1 MESFSDDEIK
11 VILEEYKKRRDAGRD
26 YYQRY
31 KDDPEFKKKNQAAAL
46 GYYYKNKDKA
56 KNNYE
61 KDKEYNNARN
71 SYYYY
76 KTKGNSD
83 IFESKFPNKY
93 KLLVDRGYI
102 NLNNEIPHHQQ
113 KMRHPLLHR

>member
-76 KTKGNSD
+76 KNKGNSD
-83 IFESKFPNKY
+83 IFESKFPTKY

-102 NLNNEIPHHQQ
+102 NLNSGSHHHQ
-113 KMRHPLLHR
+113 

>member
-11 VILEEYKKRRDAGRD
+11 HILEEYKKRRDSGRD

-31 KDDPEFKKKNQAAAL
+31 KDDADFKKKNRASAL
-46 GYYYKNKDKA
+46 AYYYNNKDKA

-83 IFESKFPNKY
+83 IFKSKFPAKY

-102 NLNNEIPHHQQ
+102 NLNSGSHHHQ
-113 KMRHPLLHR
+113 

>member
-11 VILEEYKKRRDAGRD
+11 HILEEFKKRREAGRD

-31 KDDPEFKKKNQAAAL
+31 KDDADFKKKNRSAAL
-46 GYYYKNKDKA
+46 AYYYNNKDKA

-61 KDKEYNNARN
+61 KDKEYHNARN

-76 KTKGNSD
+76 KSKGKED

-102 NLNNEIPHHQQ
+102 NLNNGSHHHQ
-113 KMRHPLLHR
+113 

>member
-1 MESFSDDEIK
+1 MDFTDDEIK
-11 VILEEYKKRRDAGRD
+11 HILEEYKRRRDAGRD

-31 KDDPEFKKKNQAAAL
+31 KDDPEFKKKNRSTAL
-46 GYYYKNKDKA
+46 AYYYNNKDKA
-56 KNNYE
+56 KNNYQ

-76 KTKGNSD
+76 KSKGKED
-83 IFESKFPNKY
+83 IFEQKFPVKY

-102 NLNNEIPHHQQ
+102 NLNNEIPHHQ
-113 KMRHPLLHR
+113 